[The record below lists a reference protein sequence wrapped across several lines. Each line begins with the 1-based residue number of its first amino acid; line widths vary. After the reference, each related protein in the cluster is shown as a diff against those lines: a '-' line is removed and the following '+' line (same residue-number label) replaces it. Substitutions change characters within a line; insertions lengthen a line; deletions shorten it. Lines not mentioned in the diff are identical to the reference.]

1 MFPWTDELLTKAK
14 YPDTKKEVIDK
25 NVPEKREIP
34 DTIINAILS
43 DHPYNQVKTDS
54 NVAMKEEAGVM
65 QNEDEINGPN
75 ESNLFESLFCGEKS
89 FLELAAEN
97 NSNECHTSKVSSPA
111 SNDASV
117 NLDEVGKTKCQDEK
131 SDEETRSDMASE
143 KCETV
148 DNDDVVSSSKNSIFD
163 DENSQDVETAS
174 LQGKIRTAKHVS
186 SFIITSFVSL

>member
-1 MFPWTDELLTKAK
+1 MFPWTEGLLNKSK
-14 YPDTKKEVIDK
+14 NPDTKKEVTDK

-34 DTIINAILS
+34 DTILNAILF

-54 NVAMKEEAGVM
+54 NVAMKEEAGMM
-65 QNEDEINGPN
+65 QKEDEIEGPT
-75 ESNLFESLFCGEKS
+75 ESNIFESLLCGEKS

-97 NSNECHTSKVSSPA
+97 NINELHTSKVSSPA

-117 NLDEVGKTKCQDEK
+117 NLDEVGKAKFQDEK

-143 KCETV
+143 KCEML

-163 DENSQDVETAS
+163 DDNSQDGESAS
-174 LQGKIRTAKHVS
+174 LQGNIRTAKHVS
-186 SFIITSFVSL
+186 LFVITSFDNL